1 MFKPPGRC
9 PDKSC
14 DNHISPRAGFLR
26 KRGTYSGSDG
36 RTVQRYQCKDCG
48 RTFTNRTEAP
58 ARLQRAEGIT
68 MRRAAILLDVSYN
81 TVRRRMSWLAG
92 QARIAHD
99 KAMAANR
106 LRTAHALFDEMDTFM
121 HSRAKNLTIA
131 VIVRAKT
138 GEILAAQTDRI
149 ASRMPASPAVAGGVW
164 KKDIA
169 CMARNTWATTKSIK
183 GLQDKLDI
191 YIAWNNRY
199 WIR

>member
-58 ARLQRAEGIT
+58 ARLQRAEGINQRLFGMVCSGIT
-68 MRRAAILLDVSYN
+68 MRR
-81 TVRRRMSWLAG
+81 
-92 QARIAHD
+92 
-99 KAMAANR
+99 AANR

-169 CMARNTWATTKSIK
+169 CMARDTWATTKSIK
-183 GLQDKLDI
+183 ELQDKLDI